1 MNVPSESFAG
11 SKKELDLKR
20 FAVFYESLPDGRTLK
35 DDGLPYGAKVNQ
47 INKVL
52 GNEEVAKGT
61 IESWVKTAKDGS
73 QKRKIQLLI
82 SIFEAIHSAWN
93 IDLTVDQCIANSFK
107 VHENIGDLVEVDR
120 PAVDTIGGEVARV
133 VIRLGKVELL
143 PKSRQV
149 RDEKGKA
156 FPARALLGFSE
167 VTIAVELPDTA
178 ESRDAQVK
186 VQFLAASEP
195 ATQFGQVN
203 GVTVMWDYGT
213 TEWKMI
219 MSNGSRSLTGQL
231 VNAQLLDFAAEAGE
245 AVKLSIVAHERNFD
259 PVIFLDEASADKTA
273 DEKQKALHK
282 KRCTAQILKK
292 RLDGKGRH
300 ILASGRMVVK

>member
-1 MNVPSESFAG
+1 MRSSKHLSEG
-11 SKKELDLKR
+11 EVRELDLKR
-20 FAVFYESLPDGRTLK
+20 FANFHESLPDGRK
-35 DDGLPYGAKVNQ
+35 RSIDGLPYGAKYDQ

-52 GNEEVAKGT
+52 GNNPIPKGT
-61 IESWVKTAKDGS
+61 LESWVKTAKDGS
-73 QKRKIQLLI
+73 QKENIHLEL
-82 SIFEAIHSAWN
+82 STFEAIHSTWN
-93 IDLTVDQCIANSFK
+93 ADLTVDQCIANSFK
-107 VHENIGDLVEVDR
+107 VHEGIGDLIEVDR
-120 PAVDTIGGEVARV
+120 PAVDTFGDGVVRA
-133 VIRLGKVELL
+133 VIRLGKVEVL

-149 RDEKGKA
+149 RDAKGKA

-245 AVKLSIVAHERNFD
+245 VVKLSIVAHERNFD
-259 PVIFLDEASADKTA
+259 PVIFLDEASADKTD